1 MNISVVSLFPELY
14 RPFFSTSLVKRAQ
27 EQNKV
32 SLHLTSL
39 LDLCSP
45 LERIDSPIAGH
56 GSGMLLKPEII
67 EKVINQQESQYG
79 KAVKVFFSPH
89 GKKLDQDLAKKL
101 AHQLQTQ
108 SHMMLLPARYEG
120 MDARVEEEYAD
131 YIISLGDF
139 VLMGG
144 DIPAMALME
153 AVLRLIPGVVGKQ
166 ESVDED
172 SFSTAFVDHPHYTAP
187 DEWHG
192 KKIPAVL
199 KSGHHQA
206 VDTWRTEEAARRTV
220 LHHFDWLRTH
230 VSTNEDKKLA
240 RKYIPAHYAVLMHDQ
255 VLLQG
260 GVEGT
265 TSVTSIDIHDI
276 ARSAKTY
283 GLQEYYIVTPLI
295 DQQKIVQTLLDFWQQ
310 GTGITYNP
318 SRHEALNHVFCHSSL
333 QEVIERIEAKEGKK
347 PLLVATSAKES
358 DKTEAQRI
366 TYHDQDLVW
375 AQNRPV
381 LFIFGTGHG
390 LSPALIQQC
399 DYLLVPLVGFT
410 SFNHLSV
417 RTATGIIFDRWL
429 GINPKKHYTA

>member
-1 MNISVVSLFPELY
+1 MNISVATLFPELY
-14 RPFFSTSLVKRAQ
+14 RPFFATSLLKRAQ

-39 LDLCSP
+39 LELCTP

-67 EKVINQQESQYG
+67 ESVINKQEAQHG
-79 KAVKVFFSPH
+79 KALKIFFSPH
-89 GKKLDQDLAKKL
+89 GKVLDQDLVKELAQKL
-101 AHQLQTQ
+101 QEQ

-144 DIPAMALME
+144 DIPAMALIE
-153 AVLRLIPGVVGKQ
+153 AVLRLVPGVVGKQ
-166 ESVDED
+166 ESVTED
-172 SFSTAFVDHPHYTAP
+172 SFSNAFVDHPHYTAP

-199 KSGHHQA
+199 KSGNHQA
-206 VDTWRTEEAARRTV
+206 VDTWRNEAAAKRTV
-220 LHHFDWLRTH
+220 LNHFDWLRSHNPTA
-230 VSTNEDKKLA
+230 EQKKLA
-240 RKYIPAHYAVLMHDQ
+240 YKNLPPHYAVLMHDQ

-265 TSVTSIDIHDI
+265 TSVTSIDVHDI
-276 ARSAKTY
+276 ARSARTY
-283 GLQEYYIVTPLI
+283 GLKGYSIVTPLI

-310 GTGITYNP
+310 GVGITYNP
-318 SRHEALNHVFCHSSL
+318 SRHEALNQVTCRSSID
-333 QEVIERIEAKEGKK
+333 EVIAQIEAKEGKR
-347 PLLVATSAKES
+347 PLLIATSAKES
-358 DKTEAQRI
+358 DKTEAKRI

-375 AQNRPV
+375 RHDRPV

-399 DYLLVPLVGFT
+399 DYLLLPLIGFT

-429 GINPKKHYTA
+429 GINPKKLYTA